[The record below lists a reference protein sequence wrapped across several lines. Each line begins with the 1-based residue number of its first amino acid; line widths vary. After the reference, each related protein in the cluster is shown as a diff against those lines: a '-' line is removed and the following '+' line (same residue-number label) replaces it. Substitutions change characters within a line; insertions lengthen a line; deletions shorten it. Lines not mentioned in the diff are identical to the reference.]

1 MGSNRTTV
9 KILPELKQ
17 SLETPGIEPGTSRM
31 RSERSTTELH
41 PLQLVVIGM
50 SQIGVQLDWQG
61 WPSGLRREI

>member
-1 MGSNRTTV
+1 MGSNPTTV
-9 KILPELKQ
+9 KILLEIKEF
-17 SLETPGIEPGTSRM
+17 LETPGIEPGTSRM